1 MTAFAY
7 LAGLLVAIACMALVD
22 ARWRLV
28 FWRSPVAAAVT
39 VALGVVFFLAWDAA
53 GILLGVFFRGRSE
66 IVTGIELA
74 PELPLEEPIFLAF
87 LCYLTLVLVT
97 GVERMLRA
105 REARGARD
113 DARAP
118 DASDPT
124 IAAPDREE
132 RR

>member
-7 LAGLLVAIACMALVD
+7 LAGLLVAIACMALID

-39 VALGVVFFLAWDAA
+39 IGLGLAFFLAWDAA
-53 GILLGVFFRGRSE
+53 GILLGVFFRGSSE

-74 PELPLEEPIFLAF
+74 PELPLEEPVFLAF

-105 REARGARD
+105 RAARGTHEAAD
-113 DARAP
+113 SP
-118 DASDPT
+118 ETSDSA